1 VFIALGFPLTHSVMY
16 LRQVYTT
23 LKAQGQVALPLGPT
37 FPPVDL
43 LTRLLTPSNAA
54 KEPKGVRQAAA
65 AVADA
70 LLEGVLRASEG
81 GGGVDPQ
88 TLRRQPAAVRR
99 VMRTSPAL
107 PPALALHV
115 LAAADA
121 NLCVPAAHPLRYL
134 RTLQPYLQLS
144 SSGRDAAVAAD
155 DAQQLQCMLAVVDS
169 VLSLLTDVRVPHTP
183 QLDPLTG
190 FERSETKPS
199 VLGERRELTELP

>member
-1 VFIALGFPLTHSVMY
+1 MERS
-16 LRQVYTT
+16 
-23 LKAQGQVALPLGPT
+23 
-37 FPPVDL
+37 
-43 LTRLLTPSNAA
+43 
-54 KEPKGVRQAAA
+54 
-65 AVADA
+65 
-70 LLEGVLRASEG
+70 ASK
-81 GGGVDPQ
+81 Q
-88 TLRRQPAAVRR
+88 
-99 VMRTSPAL
+99 
-107 PPALALHV
+107 V

-199 VLGERRELTELP
+199 VWGEWKELAA